1 MQSLSLYFTLITL
14 LWIYWLWT
22 RRKFYSLFLKLRGP
36 LGYPFIGMA
45 HHLIRREEVLSK
57 LSEYNKIYGPVWC
70 SWMGPYPFVVI
81 SDPVIAQE
89 VLLSPNCVNKC
100 FIYNGLDYTVGS
112 SLFSL
117 KEPRWSVHRKIF
129 NPAFNHKVLL
139 SFIPLFNEEVDALV
153 LTLDKYAGN
162 GPVDLMQN
170 IQTYTLC
177 LATRT
182 TMGGMSID
190 RDQFEKTLVQS
201 YQSALE
207 NTADVVFSPWLKC
220 EFLQRIR
227 GKQKKYSRAKM
238 DINRFIRKLVNAQLS
253 TDDSDERSP
262 DNSLFIDIAIENF
275 KCNRFTRTSV
285 DTECGAIVF
294 GVRNASSGSSTSSI
308 ANFLAFISYKQ
319 AFETTANSIVYTLM
333 LLAMFPNC
341 QEKVYEE
348 LLSEFP
354 EMGNLDITYNNT
366 QSLIYMD
373 MVLNETMR
381 VLAPVPLVARETMN
395 DIKLSNGV
403 TLPTGVQ
410 IAIDIFNMHRRKDI
424 WGPEADTFNPDNFLS
439 ANMQNKHSYAFIPF
453 TKGLR
458 YCIGWKYALLSTKI
472 TLAKL
477 LRNYKFTTDFKFEN
491 LKFVE
496 DITLKLQKLPL
507 FTIERRNE

>member
-45 HHLIRREEVLSK
+45 HHLIRREEVLAK
-57 LSEYNKIYGPVWC
+57 LSVYNQMYGPVWC
-70 SWMGPYPFVVI
+70 SWVGPYPFVVI

-129 NPAFNHKVLL
+129 NPAFNHKILL

-153 LTLDKYAGN
+153 LTLDKYAGK

-182 TMGGMSID
+182 TMGGVSID

-207 NTADVVFSPWLKC
+207 HTADVVFSPWLKC
-220 EFLQRIR
+220 EFLQRMR

-238 DINRFIRKLVNAQLS
+238 DINRFVRKVGFHSIRLRVNLRIALTSTCFKLVNAQLS
-253 TDDSDERSP
+253 TDDSGERSP

-275 KCNRFTRTSV
+275 KCDRFTRTSV
-285 DTECGAIVF
+285 DNECGAIVF
-294 GVRNASSGSSTSSI
+294 G
-308 ANFLAFISYKQ
+308 

-354 EMGNLDITYNNT
+354 EMGNLNITYNNT
-366 QSLIYMD
+366 QNLIYMD

-403 TLPTGVQ
+403 TLPSGVQ

-477 LRNYKFTTDFKFEN
+477 LRNYKFTTYFKFEN

-496 DITLKLQKLPL
+496 DITLKLQQLPL

>member
-1 MQSLSLYFTLITL
+1 MQALSLYFTLITL

-57 LSEYNKIYGPVWC
+57 LNVYNKMYGPVWC
-70 SWMGPYPFVVI
+70 SWVGPYPFVVI

-100 FIYNGLDYTVGS
+100 FIYDGLDYTVGS

-129 NPAFNHKVLL
+129 NPAFNHKILL

-162 GPVDLMQN
+162 GPVDLMQTM
-170 IQTYTLC
+170 QTYTLC

-182 TMGGMSID
+182 TMGGMSIN
-190 RDQFEKTLVQS
+190 RDHFEKTLVQS

-220 EFLQRIR
+220 EFLQRMR
-227 GKQKKYSRAKM
+227 GKQKKYSSARM
-238 DINRFIRKLVNAQLS
+238 DINHFIRKLVNAQLS
-253 TDDSDERSP
+253 INDSDERSP

-275 KCNRFTRTSV
+275 KCDRFTRTNV
-285 DTECGAIVF
+285 DNECGAIVF
-294 GVRNASSGSSTSSI
+294 G
-308 ANFLAFISYKQ
+308 

-354 EMGNLDITYNNT
+354 ETGNVNITYNNT
-366 QSLIYMD
+366 QNLIYMD

-403 TLPTGVQ
+403 TLPSGVQ

-424 WGPEADTFNPDNFLS
+424 WGPEAETFNPDNFLS
-439 ANMQNKHSYAFIPF
+439 TNLQNKHSYAFIPF

-477 LRNYKFTTDFKFEN
+477 LRNYKFTTDFKFEH

-507 FTIERRNE
+507 FTIERRDE

>member
-1 MQSLSLYFTLITL
+1 MQALSLYFTLITL

-57 LSEYNKIYGPVWC
+57 LNVYNKMYGPVWC
-70 SWMGPYPFVVI
+70 SWVGPYPFVVI

-100 FIYNGLDYTVGS
+100 FIYDGLDYTVGS

-129 NPAFNHKVLL
+129 NPAFNHKILL

-162 GPVDLMQN
+162 GPVDLMQTM
-170 IQTYTLC
+170 QTYTLC

-182 TMGGMSID
+182 TMGGMSIN
-190 RDQFEKTLVQS
+190 RDHFEKTLVQS

-220 EFLQRIR
+220 EFLQRMR
-227 GKQKKYSRAKM
+227 GKQKKYSSARM
-238 DINRFIRKLVNAQLS
+238 DINHFIRKLVNAQLS
-253 TDDSDERSP
+253 INDSDERSP

-275 KCNRFTRTSV
+275 KCDRFTRTNV
-285 DTECGAIVF
+285 DNECGAIVF
-294 GVRNASSGSSTSSI
+294 G
-308 ANFLAFISYKQ
+308 

-354 EMGNLDITYNNT
+354 ETGNVNITYNNT
-366 QSLIYMD
+366 QNLVYMD

-403 TLPTGVQ
+403 TLPSGVQ

-424 WGPEADTFNPDNFLS
+424 WGPEAETFNPDNFLS
-439 ANMQNKHSYAFIPF
+439 TNLQNKHSYAFIPF

-477 LRNYKFTTDFKFEN
+477 LRNYKFTTDLKFEH

-507 FTIERRNE
+507 FTIERRDE

>member
-1 MQSLSLYFTLITL
+1 M
-14 LWIYWLWT
+14 
-22 RRKFYSLFLKLRGP
+22 
-36 LGYPFIGMA
+36 
-45 HHLIRREEVLSK
+45 
-57 LSEYNKIYGPVWC
+57 YGPVWC
-70 SWMGPYPFVVI
+70 SWVGPYPFVVI

-100 FIYNGLDYTVGS
+100 FIYDGLDYTVGS

-129 NPAFNHKVLL
+129 NPAFNHKILL

-162 GPVDLMQN
+162 GPVDLMQTM
-170 IQTYTLC
+170 QTYTLC

-182 TMGGMSID
+182 TMGGMSIN
-190 RDQFEKTLVQS
+190 RDHFEKTLVQS

-220 EFLQRIR
+220 EFLQRMR
-227 GKQKKYSRAKM
+227 GKQKKYSSARM
-238 DINRFIRKLVNAQLS
+238 DINHFIRKLVNAQLS
-253 TDDSDERSP
+253 INDSDERSP

-275 KCNRFTRTSV
+275 KCDRFTRTNV
-285 DTECGAIVF
+285 DNECGAIVF
-294 GVRNASSGSSTSSI
+294 G
-308 ANFLAFISYKQ
+308 

-354 EMGNLDITYNNT
+354 ETGNVNITYNNT
-366 QSLIYMD
+366 QNLIYMD

-403 TLPTGVQ
+403 TLPSGVQ

-424 WGPEADTFNPDNFLS
+424 WGPEAETFNPDNFLS
-439 ANMQNKHSYAFIPF
+439 TNLQNKHSYAFIPF

-477 LRNYKFTTDFKFEN
+477 LRNYKFTTDLKFEH

-507 FTIERRNE
+507 FTIERRDE

>member
-1 MQSLSLYFTLITL
+1 MQALSLYFTLITL

-57 LSEYNKIYGPVWC
+57 LSVYNKMYGPVWC
-70 SWMGPYPFVVI
+70 SWVGPYPFVVI

-100 FIYNGLDYTVGS
+100 FIYDGLDYTVGS

-129 NPAFNHKVLL
+129 NPAFNHKILL

-162 GPVDLMQN
+162 GPVDLMQTM
-170 IQTYTLC
+170 QTYTLC

-182 TMGGMSID
+182 TMGGMSIN
-190 RDQFEKTLVQS
+190 RDHFEKTLVQS

-220 EFLQRIR
+220 EFLQRMR
-227 GKQKKYSRAKM
+227 GKQKKYSSARM
-238 DINRFIRKLVNAQLS
+238 DINHFIRKLVNAQLS
-253 TDDSDERSP
+253 INDSDERSP

-275 KCNRFTRTSV
+275 KCDRFTRTNV
-285 DTECGAIVF
+285 DNECGAIVF
-294 GVRNASSGSSTSSI
+294 G
-308 ANFLAFISYKQ
+308 

-354 EMGNLDITYNNT
+354 ETGNVNITYNNT
-366 QSLIYMD
+366 QNLIYMD

-403 TLPTGVQ
+403 TLPSGVQ

-424 WGPEADTFNPDNFLS
+424 WGPEAETFNPDNFLS
-439 ANMQNKHSYAFIPF
+439 TNLQNKHSYAFIPF

-477 LRNYKFTTDFKFEN
+477 LRNYKFTTDLKFEH

-507 FTIERRNE
+507 FTIERRDE

>member
-1 MQSLSLYFTLITL
+1 MQALSLYFTLITL

-57 LSEYNKIYGPVWC
+57 LNVYNKMYGPVWC
-70 SWMGPYPFVVI
+70 SWVGPYPFVVI

-100 FIYNGLDYTVGS
+100 FIYDGLDYTVGS

-129 NPAFNHKVLL
+129 NPAFNHKILL

-162 GPVDLMQN
+162 GPVDLMQTM
-170 IQTYTLC
+170 QTYTLC

-182 TMGGMSID
+182 TMGGMSIN
-190 RDQFEKTLVQS
+190 RDHFEKTLVQS

-220 EFLQRIR
+220 EFLQRMR
-227 GKQKKYSRAKM
+227 GKQKKYSSARM
-238 DINRFIRKLVNAQLS
+238 DINHFIRKLVNAQLS
-253 TDDSDERSP
+253 INDSDERSP

-275 KCNRFTRTSV
+275 KCDRFTRTNV
-285 DTECGAIVF
+285 DNECGAIVF
-294 GVRNASSGSSTSSI
+294 G
-308 ANFLAFISYKQ
+308 Q

-354 EMGNLDITYNNT
+354 ETGNVNITYNNT
-366 QSLIYMD
+366 QNLIYMD

-403 TLPTGVQ
+403 TLPSGVQ

-424 WGPEADTFNPDNFLS
+424 WGPEAETFNPDNFLS
-439 ANMQNKHSYAFIPF
+439 TNLQNKHSYAFIPF

-477 LRNYKFTTDFKFEN
+477 LRNYKFTTDFKFEH

-507 FTIERRNE
+507 FTIERRDE